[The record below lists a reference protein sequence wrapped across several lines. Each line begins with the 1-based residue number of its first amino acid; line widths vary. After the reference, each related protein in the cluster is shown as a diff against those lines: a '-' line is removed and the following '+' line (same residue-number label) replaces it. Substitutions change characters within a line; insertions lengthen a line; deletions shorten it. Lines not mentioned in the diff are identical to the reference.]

1 MAINIAGGGS
11 TAGKANVTAN
21 YDLNVVTPQV
31 ELNAGFVQVSSE
43 VDSGI
48 VTGTRT
54 VLPMEI
60 SDDYRVR
67 VGLDQSIF
75 NSSFEGTTLFT
86 HQYTYAQNIMTFTQT
101 GGYFI
106 INNGNSV
113 TNLHY
118 VNFATR
124 RTFTLF
130 GTYPVYFDSWLKE
143 ANETATGVISEWGIG
158 IAPASTAAPTEG
170 VFFRRNESGVLKAV
184 VSYNGTE
191 TEEVIDTSN
200 IPPRTGIGSFSAAE
214 ANHYLLVIHNDIINF
229 WINDVLVSSIPC
241 PGTQPTPTMSTS
253 QPLMYRV
260 RNTGTPSAG
269 RRLEIGFINVT
280 LGDQNSTKPWPHV
293 LCGAGGGAY
302 QTQPGTAAGQTA
314 NWANSTAPALATL
327 SNTAASY
334 STLGGQYRF
343 AANATNETDWALF
356 AYQNPTG
363 TVNLPAKT
371 LYITGIRI
379 SKMVVTAAAAVNP
392 TMFFWACAAGS
403 SAVSLAT
410 TDSTTSSSP
419 KRIPLGVQN
428 FLASAPIGT
437 GADGFDLDFDHSPL
451 VVPAGTFFHV
461 ILKQLN
467 GAATATLEW
476 RGQVTVLG
484 YFE

>member
-143 ANETATGVISEWGIG
+143 ANETTTGVISEWGIG

-293 LCGAGGGAY
+293 LCGAGGGALVNTRGELIGINTMISSPTGSY
-302 QTQPGTAAGQTA
+302 TGYSFAVPSNITRKIIEDIMEFGGVQRGVLGIEGNELNSKASEELGIKDTEGFYINKITKNSGAEKAGLQKGDIIKKLDAQKINSFAELTGYINTKRPNDKVQVTFIRDGQTK
-314 NWANSTAPALATL
+314 TVPVTL
-327 SNTAASY
+327 IRN
-334 STLGGQYRF
+334 
-343 AANATNETDWALF
+343 
-356 AYQNPTG
+356 
-363 TVNLPAKT
+363 
-371 LYITGIRI
+371 GI
-379 SKMVVTAAAAVNP
+379 S
-392 TMFFWACAAGS
+392 
-403 SAVSLAT
+403 
-410 TDSTTSSSP
+410 
-419 KRIPLGVQN
+419 
-428 FLASAPIGT
+428 
-437 GADGFDLDFDHSPL
+437 
-451 VVPAGTFFHV
+451 
-461 ILKQLN
+461 
-467 GAATATLEW
+467 
-476 RGQVTVLG
+476 
-484 YFE
+484 